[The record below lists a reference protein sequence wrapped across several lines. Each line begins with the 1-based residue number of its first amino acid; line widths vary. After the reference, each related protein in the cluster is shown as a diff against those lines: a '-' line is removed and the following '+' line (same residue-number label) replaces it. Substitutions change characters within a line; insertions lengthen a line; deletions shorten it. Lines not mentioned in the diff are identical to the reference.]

1 MFRKGE
7 IVLFAPLNWG
17 LGHASRSITL
27 IHQAIDEGCDV
38 MIASDNEAL
47 DLLEG
52 EFPQIKTFKLPSY
65 HIQYRFES
73 IVLNILW
80 QLPYIITTYYKERK
94 VIQQLVKENNINLIV
109 SDNRF
114 GAFSKSCKSVYVTHQ
129 LNILHPWKIVSWV
142 GTLIHR
148 WVMLPYDQIWVPD
161 HEGDG
166 NLSGKLSKL
175 NTYTDKKVQW
185 IGPLTRLKK
194 MVTSSSP
201 NKVLVIISGPE
212 PQRSFFE
219 VLVADALISISKETI
234 IIRGTNKPVLNNVSK
249 HFSYKNMAKTQE
261 IQQAISDATVIICRS
276 GYSSIMDLSVFDKN
290 IIYIP
295 TPGQTEQLYL
305 GKYHAEKNDKIF
317 CLQQHEVKEKLLEA
331 VLSIMAKSL

>member
-1 MFRKGE
+1 
-7 IVLFAPLNWG
+7 L
-17 LGHASRSITL
+17 
-27 IHQAIDEGCDV
+27 
-38 MIASDNEAL
+38 IASDNEAL
-47 DLLEG
+47 DLLKG

-80 QLPYIITTYYKERK
+80 QLPSIITTYYKERK

-114 GAFSKSCKSVYVTHQ
+114 GAYSKSCKSVYITHQ
-129 LNILHPWKIVSWV
+129 LTILHPWKIVSWA
-142 GTLIHR
+142 GTLVHR
-148 WVMLPYDQIWVPD
+148 WVMRPFDHIWVPD

-166 NLSGKLSKL
+166 NLSGKLGKL
-175 NTYTDKKVQW
+175 KTYTNKKVQW
-185 IGPLTRLKK
+185 IGLLTRLKK

-212 PQRSFFE
+212 PQRSYFE
-219 VLVADALISISKETI
+219 ALVADALISICKETL
-234 IIRGTNKPVLNNVSK
+234 IIRGTNKPVLNDVST
-249 HFSYKNMAKTQE
+249 HFSYKNMAKTQD
-261 IQQAISDATVIICRS
+261 IQQAISDASVIICRS
-276 GYSSIMDLSVFDKN
+276 GYSSVMDLSIFDKN

-305 GKYHAEKNDKIF
+305 GKYQAEENDKIV
-317 CLQQHEVKEKLLEA
+317 CLQQHEVKEKLFDA
-331 VLSIMAKSL
+331 VLSILSR

>member
-1 MFRKGE
+1 MIRKGE

-17 LGHASRSITL
+17 LGHASRSIPL
-27 IHQAIDEGCDV
+27 IQQAIEQGCEV
-38 MIASDNEAL
+38 LIASDNEAL

-73 IVLNILW
+73 IVLNILR
-80 QLPYIITTYYKERK
+80 QLPYIITNYYKEKKAIHR
-94 VIQQLVKENNINLIV
+94 LVTENKINLIV

-114 GAFSKSCKSVYVTHQ
+114 GAFSKSCKSVYITHQ
-129 LNILHPWKIVSWV
+129 LNILHPWKIVGWL
-142 GTLIHR
+142 GTLMHH
-148 WVMLPYDQIWVPD
+148 WVMLPFDEIWVPD
-161 HEGDG
+161 HEDEG
-166 NLSGKLSKL
+166 NLSGNLSKL
-175 NTYTDKKVQW
+175 NTYTNKKMQW

-212 PQRSFFE
+212 PQRSYFE
-219 VLVADALISISKETI
+219 ASVADALISISKETLM
-234 IIRGTNKPVLNNVSK
+234 IRGTNKTVLNDVSY
-249 HFSYKNMAKTQE
+249 HFSYKNMAQTQE

-276 GYSSIMDLSVFDKN
+276 GYSSIMDLSIFDKN
-290 IIYIP
+290 IIFIP

-305 GKYHAEKNDKIF
+305 GKYHAEKNDKIVY
-317 CLQQHEVKEKLLEA
+317 LQQHEVKEKLLEA